1 MPTLRRSKVHVMEST
16 KTWEEVEVRMDEA
29 EVEAEAIIVVILISQ
44 RSHVFDVIRVD
55 TMHLVVQIV
64 Y

>member
-1 MPTLRRSKVHVMEST
+1 MEST